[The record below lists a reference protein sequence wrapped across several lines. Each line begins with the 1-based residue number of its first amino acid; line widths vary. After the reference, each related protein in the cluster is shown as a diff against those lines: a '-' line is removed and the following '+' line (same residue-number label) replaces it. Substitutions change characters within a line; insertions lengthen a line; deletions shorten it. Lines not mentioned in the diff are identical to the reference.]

1 MSMSRPIRRQ
11 RLIAPRVRSATA
23 AARLLS
29 QMRTAGSDQVLPSI
43 VWLTATELP
52 RVIAAENR
60 RP

>member
-1 MSMSRPIRRQ
+1 MSRPIRRQ
-11 RLIAPRVRSATA
+11 RLIAPRVRSVEA
-23 AARLLS
+23 AARLLR